1 MTRRP
6 PRSTR
11 NDTLFPYT
19 TLFRSTPAE
28 GQLVS
33 VGERQV
39 DGQDVALVGALQ
51 VQRRDVGMVAG
62 RVLVAVEVPAELAE
76 AVDADQLVGGQLRPP
91 HRDGGEAL
99 LDGGAVVDEALRHL
113 EPKAPAQGTAPS
125 QDCLLYRGTRHASV
139 QRPRLLD
146 RRLPPR

>member
-76 AVDADQLVGGQLRPP
+76 AVDADQLVGGQLRPQ

-99 LDGGAVVDEALRHL
+99 LDGGEVVDVALLPVL
-113 EPKAPAQGTAPS
+113 EPRVRDGVRQEAVGDPGVDAEIGRAS
-125 QDCLLYRGTRHASV
+125 WRERGGK
-139 QRPRLLD
+139 
-146 RRLPPR
+146 